1 MSGIMVSQETG
12 KVLRNFN
19 INTNKNAFE
28 LSCDVGVVRKALKQE
43 NELYQM
49 MLDEKWRTEKDFR
62 KYAAEFHR
70 TPWGNIEYT
79 IINFFFR
86 MTMLFGIIFACIGLI
101 MLSIDGAIGDDL
113 ESTLYRYVTLIVG
126 TAILFGAYKLHD
138 VRKGQK
144 NMAEINE
151 AVSVY
156 MEQYNFYVENR
167 NYIPD
172 WMSINNKHI
181 KLLTDYMNELAS
193 SSREA
198 IPPQYFDAAA
208 DFKYLYD
215 SRRADNLKECI
226 TSWENIQ
233 HQARIEAEQQRQG
246 EAIAIMQAMTEQT
259 LIYAQEAATSARN
272 AEIWSVCSALS
283 NM

>member
-1 MSGIMVSQETG
+1 MVGIMVSQEME
-12 KVLRNFN
+12 KVLREFN
-19 INTNKNAFE
+19 INTHKNSFE
-28 LSCDVGVVRKALKQE
+28 LSCDIGVVRTALKKE

-62 KYAAEFHR
+62 KYAAEFNR
-70 TPWGNIEYT
+70 TPWSNFEYMV
-79 IINFFFR
+79 INFFYR
-86 MTMLFGIIFACIGLI
+86 IILIWAVVCICGGLL
-101 MLSIDGAIGDDL
+101 MMSLDGTTGNDL
-113 ESTLYRYVTLIVG
+113 ESTLSRYVMFIVG
-126 TAILFGAYKLHD
+126 IVMGLAAYKLHD
-138 VRKGQK
+138 IRKGKK
-144 NMAEINE
+144 NIAAIDN

-181 KLLTDYMNELAS
+181 KLLTDYMNEIAS

-198 IPPQYFDAAA
+198 IPPQYFDVAA

-272 AEIWSVCSALS
+272 AEIWSFCSALS